1 MISLFAAL
9 FARLWFLQVMTAP
22 EYQVAAENNRVRVV
36 QVEAPRGRI
45 LDRNGN
51 ELVTNRRSIVITVDW
66 QRYNRLERPAQLGLL
81 RRLSQVLTLDADPTS
96 GGCAPCGRPRRA
108 DVVHHRRPGR
118 DGELHDDRA
127 PGVDH
132 HDDCAGRHRA

>member
-1 MISLFAAL
+1 MRFGAIAIVMLSLFAAL

-51 ELVTNRRSIVITVDW
+51 ELVTTDGRSWSPSTGS
-66 QRYNRLERPAQLGLL
+66 ATTA
-81 RRLSQVLTLDADPTS
+81 SS
-96 GGCAPCGRPRRA
+96 GPPSSTC
-108 DVVHHRRPGR
+108 
-118 DGELHDDRA
+118 
-127 PGVDH
+127 
-132 HDDCAGRHRA
+132 CAGFRRC